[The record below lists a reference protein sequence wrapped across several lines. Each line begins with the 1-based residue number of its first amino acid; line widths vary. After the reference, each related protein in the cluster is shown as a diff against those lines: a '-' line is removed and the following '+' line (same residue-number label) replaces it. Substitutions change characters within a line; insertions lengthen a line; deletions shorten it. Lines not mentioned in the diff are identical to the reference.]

1 MALGTNARA
10 LAGMHGVE
18 QRTVAQA
25 LGISKQGYY
34 QIVSER
40 HGPSLATARKLAAL
54 FGVTVDDLFGEEGD
68 CIRQAAANYERAP
81 IRQLA
86 EHGSKL

>member
-1 MALGTNARA
+1 
-10 LAGMHGVE
+10 
-18 QRTVAQA
+18 
-25 LGISKQGYY
+25 
-34 QIVSER
+34 
-40 HGPSLATARKLAAL
+40 
-54 FGVTVDDLFGEEGD
+54 LFGEEGD